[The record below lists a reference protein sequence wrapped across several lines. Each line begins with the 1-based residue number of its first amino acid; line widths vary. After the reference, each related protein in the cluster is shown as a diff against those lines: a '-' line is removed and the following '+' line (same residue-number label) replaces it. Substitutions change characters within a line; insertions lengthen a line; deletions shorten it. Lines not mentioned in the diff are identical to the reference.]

1 MNGISDSLLIGVLLL
16 LIFGAISFYLYSRLS
31 QTEKRLS
38 LMENLLL
45 QLKLSTEA
53 SLMGPD
59 TVEPVSG
66 PSPLDKDDVDS
77 VNEDEYAEMLK
88 EIPSSVVVEVSDDK
102 ESVHDEEVE
111 LRPSTEEIQT
121 QIRKMDVNYESMTV
135 KELASLAKQKGL
147 SVGSQRKKDL
157 IDALKKAGVA
167 PPEDVAPLASHDV
180 EFGSEENLED

>member
-53 SLMGPD
+53 SLLGPD
-59 TVEPVSG
+59 TVEAVSG
-66 PSPLDKDDVDS
+66 PSPLDSDDVDS
-77 VNEDEYAEMLK
+77 VNEEEYAEMLK
-88 EIPSSVVVEVSDDK
+88 EIPSSVAVELSDDR
-102 ESVHDEEVE
+102 ESQNDEEEPRSSVTSSE
-111 LRPSTEEIQT
+111 
-121 QIRKMDVNYESMTV
+121 IRKMDVNYESMTV
-135 KELASLAKQKGL
+135 KELSGLAKQKGL

-167 PPEDVAPLASHDV
+167 PPEDVVPLASHDV
-180 EFGSEENLED
+180 EFGSEEKAEEL